1 MSSIGRTVTTLS
13 YESLPDIRSNHK
25 NRTVKTKFPRQRAG
39 RTPPPRE
46 ARNPRTLGAV
56 FRAPD
61 PNEKRTV
68 KHNFPRQRAG
78 RTSPPS
84 ENPVPREP
92 AAHSLMR
99 KSIFNTI
106 FVHAIRASRFYAPR
120 PFRGFG
126 SRRRKAEC
134 GTRK

>member
-39 RTPPPRE
+39 RTP
-46 ARNPRTLGAV
+46 
-56 FRAPD
+56 
-61 PNEKRTV
+61 
-68 KHNFPRQRAG
+68 
-78 RTSPPS
+78 PPS